1 MALRN
6 VAIEANDDEQ
16 RREDGS
22 GSHGG
27 HKLNTAESMTRKRA
41 GQKIQRKVQ
50 FNGTPTQTNGG

>member
-16 RREDGS
+16 RREDVS

-27 HKLNTAESMTRKRA
+27 HILTMPVDDA
-41 GQKIQRKVQ
+41 QKSRTKNSKKDSI
-50 FNGTPTQTNGG
+50 

>member
-6 VAIEANDDEQ
+6 AAIEANDDEQ

-27 HKLNTAESMTRKRA
+27 HILLNNA
-41 GQKIQRKVQ
+41 GR
-50 FNGTPTQTNGG
+50 